1 MILPALVLYFVT
13 MCSTAWKGIASNA
26 ASFLKRKFFTTIY
39 ISNNNWAYYVLMDLF
54 DNMKITKNL
63 RLIRFQNGRWGE
75 NNTISIGFGTGFH
88 VVKYRNKTF
97 FIKVLEKEN
106 QYYDESLGIS
116 ITLFGKSETFVQELR
131 QDIYRIKNNCSR
143 KDDEIAVM
151 TIKDNVW
158 KKTVITN
165 KRDMDTIF
173 IPQQQKRALLYS
185 IEKFINDKDWYIKN
199 GIPYQLGILLYGPPG
214 TGKSSLIK
222 AVAGYFDKNI
232 CLLRASELEK
242 IQEAI
247 VDLPKESILVIEDI
261 DSNSL
266 VHDREAKNNDR
277 QILVQANASRRSAPD
292 SKPPLN
298 LSDVLNTFDGL
309 LASPGRIMIMTTN
322 HIDKLD
328 PALIRPG
335 RADLKLEIG
344 YINAETFSAF
354 VRHFYGT
361 AIEETFSLRSD
372 KLTISAIQN
381 DYLMNNLSLIEMLDK
396 YTITAPEEQATVA

>member
-1 MILPALVLYFVT
+1 

-26 ASFLKRKFFTTIY
+26 VSFLKRKFFTTIY

-88 VVKYRNKTF
+88 IVKYRNKTL

-116 ITLFGKSETFVQELR
+116 ITVFGKSETFVQELR
-131 QDIYRIKNNCSR
+131 NDIYRIKNNCSR

-158 KKTVITN
+158 AKTVITN

-173 IPQQQKRALLYS
+173 IPQQQKHVLLYS
-185 IEKFINDKDWYIKN
+185 IEKFITDKDWYIKN

-261 DSNSL
+261 DSNNM
-266 VHDREAKNNDR
+266 VHDRDTKNNEQ
-277 QILVQANASRRSAPD
+277 QIHIQSNSSNRNDHD
-292 SKPPLN
+292 SKPPIN

-309 LASPGRIMIMTTN
+309 LAPSGRIMIMTTN
-322 HIDKLD
+322 HIEKLD

-344 YINAETFSAF
+344 YANAETFSAF
-354 VRHFYGT
+354 IRHFYGT
-361 AIEETFSLRSD
+361 TMPEPFNLRSD

-381 DYLMNNLSLIEMLDK
+381 DYLVNNLSLMEMLDK
-396 YTITAPEEQATVA
+396 YTLTMPEEQVIVA

>member
-1 MILPALVLYFVT
+1 M
-13 MCSTAWKGIASNA
+13 
-26 ASFLKRKFFTTIY
+26 
-39 ISNNNWAYYVLMDLF
+39 
-54 DNMKITKNL
+54 
-63 RLIRFQNGRWGE
+63 
-75 NNTISIGFGTGFH
+75 
-88 VVKYRNKTF
+88 VKYRNKML
-97 FIKVLEKEN
+97 FIRVMEKEN
-106 QYYDESLGIS
+106 HYYDESLGIS
-116 ITLFGKSETFVQELR
+116 ITLFGKCEAFVQRLR

-143 KDDEIAVM
+143 KDNEIAVL

-173 IPQQQKRALLYS
+173 IPNRQKSALLGG
-185 IEKFINDKDWYIKN
+185 IEKFIHNKDWYIKN

-222 AVAGYFDKNI
+222 AVASYFDKNI

-261 DSNSL
+261 DSSNL
-266 VHDREAKNNDR
+266 VHHRDTKNTD
-277 QILVQANASRRSAPD
+277 QKILVQSNSLGRNARD
-292 SKPPLN
+292 SKLPPN

-322 HIDKLD
+322 HIEKLD

-344 YINAETFSAF
+344 YINTEAFSAF
-354 VRHFYGT
+354 IRHFYGT
-361 AIEETFSLRSD
+361 AIQEPYNLRSD
-372 KLTISAIQN
+372 TLTISTIQS
-381 DYLMNNLSLIEMLDK
+381 DYLMNNLSLEEMLEK
-396 YTITAPEEQATVA
+396 YTITHPEEKVIVA